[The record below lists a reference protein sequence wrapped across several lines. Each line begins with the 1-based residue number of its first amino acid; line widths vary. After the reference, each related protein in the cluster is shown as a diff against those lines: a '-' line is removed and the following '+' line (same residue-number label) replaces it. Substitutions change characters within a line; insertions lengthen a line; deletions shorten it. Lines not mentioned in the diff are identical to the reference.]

1 VYNGDPMS
9 RRGKPSNQS
18 SGVERLIADLD
29 AASDIAPLDDAAFG
43 KKAGELI
50 ARSASGRKRPKRPRP
65 KVGQVKFASQGRRLT
80 GEN

>member
-1 VYNGDPMS
+1 VYNGDPMP

-50 ARSASGRKRPKRPRP
+50 ARSASGRKRPNSHGPRSG
-65 KVGQVKFASQGRRLT
+65 KSSSLRK
-80 GEN
+80 GEG